1 MDKDLTLDD
10 IYEGLM
16 KGQQYILKDAL
27 RSDWQMFKK
36 GTLRFFVPGGFDE
49 IHLTHSQGK
58 DYFSY
63 NHYGSSA
70 RTAEKDELKWIIET
84 IFKKQPSDFTVLD
97 IHALMGVINEGR

>member
-10 IYEGLM
+10 IYEGLIDG
-16 KGQQYILKDAL
+16 KQYILKDTL
-27 RSDWQMFKK
+27 KWEWKSFCD

-49 IHLTHSQGK
+49 IHLIHSQGK

-70 RTAEKDELKWIIET
+70 RTAERDELKWIIET
-84 IFKKQPSDFTVLD
+84 IFEKKPSDFTVLD

>member
-1 MDKDLTLDD
+1 MDKELTLDD

-16 KGQQYILKDAL
+16 KGQQYVLKEEL
-27 RSDWQMFKK
+27 RRDWRMFKN

-49 IHLTHSQGK
+49 IHLIHSQGK

-70 RTAEKDELKWIIET
+70 RTAEKDELEWIIEK
-84 IFKKQPSDFTVLD
+84 IFKKKPSDFTVLD
-97 IHALMGVINEGR
+97 IHALMDVINEGR